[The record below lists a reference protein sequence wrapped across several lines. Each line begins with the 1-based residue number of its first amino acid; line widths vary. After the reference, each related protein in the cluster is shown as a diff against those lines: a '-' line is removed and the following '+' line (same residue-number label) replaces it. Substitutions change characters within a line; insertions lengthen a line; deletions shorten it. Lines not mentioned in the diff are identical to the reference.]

1 MDGNVLLGDRDII
14 PVTTKQKEMNMIM
27 EPNWTDAD
35 EKALEI
41 YNDEPEPDIVQQCI
55 EDSRKRHKD
64 GMNKSKIGQFVRAE
78 YGYDVVGSVTYNDSR
93 PKLRIV
99 VPRTKKNKKNKGKK

>member
-1 MDGNVLLGDRDII
+1 
-14 PVTTKQKEMNMIM
+14 MIM

-35 EKALEI
+35 EKALEV
-41 YNDEPEPDIVQQCI
+41 YDDEPEPDVVQQCI

-64 GMNKSKIGQFVRAE
+64 EMNKSKIGQFVRAE

-93 PKLRIV
+93 PKAV
-99 VPRTKKNKKNKGKK
+99 TPVKTKQKNKGKK

>member
-1 MDGNVLLGDRDII
+1 MQDYWERRE
-14 PVTTKQKEMNMIM
+14 EM
-27 EPNWTDAD
+27 WDDYFAKDDAIR
-35 EKALEI
+35 ERYASEALEI

-64 GMNKSKIGQFVRAE
+64 EMNKSKIGQFVRAE

-93 PKLRIV
+93 PRAATPVKT
-99 VPRTKKNKKNKGKK
+99 TKKKQKNKGKK

>member
-1 MDGNVLLGDRDII
+1 
-14 PVTTKQKEMNMIM
+14 MIM

-78 YGYDVVGSVTYNDSR
+78 YGPDLIASVTYNDSR
-93 PKLRIV
+93 PKAATPAKPLR
-99 VPRTKKNKKNKGKK
+99 KNKKTKVKNNE